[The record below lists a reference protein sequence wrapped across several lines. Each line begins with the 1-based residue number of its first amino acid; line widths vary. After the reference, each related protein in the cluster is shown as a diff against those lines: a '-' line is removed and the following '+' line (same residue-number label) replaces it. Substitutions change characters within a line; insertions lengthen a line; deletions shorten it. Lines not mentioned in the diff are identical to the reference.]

1 METYG
6 GTWWYSL
13 TRSLSIS
20 SSSSCF
26 PSLFFVLLHFGN
38 ARGKA
43 KYEYAE
49 VMDYSGWER
58 LDYEALA
65 LCRVYRLNTMDRRGL
80 FYSSGLIE
88 SEIYSRIYLVYRVLH
103 EHSPSKQRRETTPD
117 PPQSDTEGE
126 TSQEEHSEDD

>member
-1 METYG
+1 M
-6 GTWWYSL
+6 
-13 TRSLSIS
+13 

-38 ARGKA
+38 AGGDA
-43 KYEYAE
+43 KYEYPE

-58 LDYEALA
+58 LDYEAFA
-65 LCRVYRLNTMDRRGL
+65 FHRVYRLNTEDRKGL
-80 FYSSGLIE
+80 FYKSGLDE
-88 SEIYSRIYLVYRVLH
+88 GEICRRIWLVYRRLLH